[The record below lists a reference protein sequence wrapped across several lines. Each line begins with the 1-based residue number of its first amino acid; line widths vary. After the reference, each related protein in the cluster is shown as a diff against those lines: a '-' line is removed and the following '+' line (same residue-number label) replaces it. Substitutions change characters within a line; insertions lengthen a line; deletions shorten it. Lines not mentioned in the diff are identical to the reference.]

1 MKSKIKILTFLL
13 LLLMGSQVFAQDKYH
28 RKGKKEL
35 QEQELTEQ
43 KHYKEADLF
52 ARAITFKETGRPKQ
66 ADSLLSLVLK
76 INPEDAAANYE
87 KARLLSAY
95 GKNKAALALA
105 RKAVKQDSLNKWYQV
120 LYADLSKINGDYKS
134 YLDTYKKLCEKEP
147 GNLGFQN
154 ELAFAYYFTGD
165 YKNAVRTYRTV
176 EMLMGINPQ
185 LTKQIA
191 DLYLRIGEKDS
202 ALIQYEQLVKYNP
215 ENVRVY
221 AMMAEFASKNG
232 LPKTAE
238 WAYRQIIRLNPQD
251 PYVHISLADF
261 YRKNGKPDKSF
272 EELKKGFSNVKL
284 DTKTKI
290 NLLLTY
296 YSGPLTDDQ
305 KAQALELAEV
315 IKSAHPEDSTADAFY
330 ASMLY
335 ENKKYEQARPLFRKM
350 LVNHQ
355 DNYAFWEQLLFCDL
369 YLNDNKILEADAAR
383 ATKIFPDKPIPFLLG
398 GIASFQLKNY
408 KKAKTFLEKSR
419 ELANGNKALLENINS
434 TLGDTYHEL
443 KENKAAYKAYDAVLR
458 LNSEN
463 TIVLNNYA
471 YYLALD
477 GVQLEKAASLAKKAV
492 DLDPYNQ
499 NNLDTYAWVLYKQ
512 KKYNQ
517 ALKWEQKALDNGGKT
532 SGVVV
537 EHYGDILYRLGKHKE
552 ALVQWKKAAGLKDHS
567 KLLKK
572 KIKTGKLYE

>member
-1 MKSKIKILTFLL
+1 MTAKIKTLFLILL
-13 LLLMGSQVFAQDKYH
+13 LLGTSQVFAQKKH
-28 RKGKKEL
+28 HKNRKKTTG
-35 QEQELTEQ
+35 QELSFQ
-43 KHYKEADLF
+43 DRYKEAGLF
-52 ARAITFKETGRPKQ
+52 AKAVMYKETGRLQQ
-66 ADSLLSLVLK
+66 ADSLLSLALK
-76 INPEDAAANYE
+76 INPKDPAANYE

-95 GKNKAALALA
+95 GKNAEALTLA
-105 RKAVKQDSLNKWYQV
+105 KKAVELDSTNKWYQV
-120 LYADLSKINGDYKS
+120 LYADLSKVNGDYKA
-134 YLDTYKKLCEKEP
+134 YLNTYKKLCQKEP
-147 GNLGFQN
+147 GNVGFQN

-165 YKNAVRTYRTV
+165 YQHAVQSYRKV
-176 EMLMGINPQ
+176 EMLVGITPQ
-185 LTKQIA
+185 LTRQIA
-191 DLYLRIGEKDS
+191 DLYLRLDKKDS
-202 ALIQYEQLVKYNP
+202 ALMQYEKLVKFNP
-215 ENVRVY
+215 ENTRAY
-221 AMMAEFASKNG
+221 AMLAEFASKNK

-261 YRKNGKPDKSF
+261 YRKQGDPAKAF
-272 EELKKGFSNVKL
+272 EELKKGFANPKL
-284 DTKTKI
+284 SVKTKV
-290 NLLLTY
+290 NLLITY
-296 YSGPLTDDQ
+296 YSGQLTDE
-305 KAQALELAEV
+305 KRAQALKLASI
-315 IKSAHPEDSTADAFY
+315 IKEAHPSDSLADSFY

-335 ENKKYEQARPLFRKM
+335 QNKKYKKARPIFRQ
-350 LVNHQ
+350 LLAQ
-355 DNYAFWEQLLFCDL
+355 DSAQYAIWEQLLFCDL
-369 YLNDNKILEADAAR
+369 YLNDSVQLTADAPLA
-383 ATKIFPDKPIPFLLG
+383 IQFFPDKPIPYLLG
-398 GIASFQLKNY
+398 GIGEFQLKNY
-408 KKAKTFLEKSR
+408 KKAKAFLEKGKN
-419 ELANGNKALLENINS
+419 LAADNNALLESFYS

-443 KENKAAYKAYDAVLR
+443 KENKKAYAAYDKVLQ

-477 GVQLEKAASLAKKAV
+477 GVKLEKAATMAKKAV

-552 ALVQWKKAAGLKDHS
+552 ALVWWKKAIKLKDHS

>member
-1 MKSKIKILTFLL
+1 MFL
-13 LLLMGSQVFAQDKYH
+13 MAGSQAFAQRKHH
-28 RKGKKEL
+28 RESKRQL
-35 QEQELTEQ
+35 QEQKLTEQ
-43 KHYKEADLF
+43 NRYREADLF
-52 ARAITFKETGRPKQ
+52 ARAITYKETGRYQQ
-66 ADSLLSLVLK
+66 ADSLLSLALK
-76 INPEDAAANYE
+76 IIPEDAAANYE

-95 GKNKAALALA
+95 GKNKEALVLA
-105 RKAVKQDSLNKWYQV
+105 KKAITQDSANKWYQV
-120 LYADLSKINGDYKS
+120 LYADLSKANGDYKN
-134 YLDTYKKLCEKEP
+134 YLNTYKKLCEKEP

-165 YKNAVRTYRTV
+165 YKHAVQTYRTV
-176 EMLMGINPQ
+176 EMLMGVTPQ
-185 LTKQIA
+185 LTKQMA
-191 DLYLRIGEKDS
+191 DLYLRLDEKDS
-202 ALIQYEQLVKYNP
+202 ALRQYEQLVKYNP
-215 ENVRVY
+215 ENTRAY
-221 AMMAEFASKNG
+221 AMLAEFASKNG

-238 WAYRQIIRLNPQD
+238 WAYRQIIRLNPND

-261 YRKNGKPDKSF
+261 YRKNGKPVQSF
-272 EELKKGFSNVKL
+272 DELKVGFANPKL

-296 YSGPLTDDQ
+296 YSGQLTDDQ

-315 IKSAHPEDSTADAFY
+315 IKSAHPKDSVADAFY

-335 ENKKYEQARPLFRKM
+335 ENKKYKEARPLFREM
-350 LVNHQ
+350 LVNNQ
-355 DNYAFWEQLLFCDL
+355 NNYSYWEQLLFCDL
-369 YLNDNKILEADAAR
+369 YLNDDKALEVDAIVV
-383 ATKIFPDKPIPFLLG
+383 TKRFPQKPVPYLLG
-398 GIASFQLKNY
+398 GIGSFQLKNY
-408 KKAKTFLEKSR
+408 KQAKTFLEKGQK
-419 ELANGNKALLENINS
+419 LAYGNDALLENIYS

-443 KENKAAYKAYDAVLR
+443 KENNAAYKAYDEVLR

-477 GVQLEKAASLAKKAV
+477 GVRLDKAASLAKKAV

-512 KKYNQ
+512 KKYNL
-517 ALKWEQKALDNGGKT
+517 ALKWEEKALNNGGKT

-537 EHYGDILYRLGKHKE
+537 EHYGDILYRLGKTKE

>member
-1 MKSKIKILTFLL
+1 MTKIKIFILLVFL
-13 LLLMGSQVFAQDKYH
+13 MAGGQSFAQTKH
-28 RKGKKEL
+28 HHKNKKQL
-35 QEQELTEQ
+35 QEQKLTQQ
-43 KHYKEADLF
+43 KRYKEADLF
-52 ARAITFKETGRPKQ
+52 ARAITYKETGRLKQ
-66 ADSLLSLVLK
+66 ADSLLTLALK
-76 INPEDAAANYE
+76 ISPEDPAANYE
-87 KARLLSAY
+87 KARLLSVY
-95 GKNKAALALA
+95 GKNKEALVLA
-105 RKAVKQDSLNKWYQV
+105 KKAVEQDSINKWYQV
-120 LYADLSKINGDYKS
+120 LYANLSKTNGNYKA

-147 GNLGFQN
+147 GNLTFQN

-165 YKNAVRTYRTV
+165 YKQAVQTYGTV
-176 EMLMGINPQ
+176 EMLMGVNPR

-191 DLYLRIGEKDS
+191 DLYLRLGEKDS
-202 ALIQYEQLVKYNP
+202 ALMQYEQLVKYNP
-215 ENVRVY
+215 ENHRAY
-221 AMMAEFASKNG
+221 AMLAEFAAKNN

-261 YRKNGKPDKSF
+261 YRKNGNPVKSF
-272 EELKKGFSNVKL
+272 NELKEGFANPKL

-296 YSGPLTDDQ
+296 YSGQLTDDQ
-305 KAQALELAEV
+305 KAQALELADI
-315 IKSAHPEDSTADAFY
+315 IKSAHPNDSMAESFY

-335 ENKKYEQARPLFRKM
+335 ENKKYEEARPLLRKV
-350 LVNHQ
+350 LETDQ
-355 DNYAFWEQLLFCDL
+355 GNYSFWEQLLFCDY
-369 YLNDNKILEADAAR
+369 YLNDYKVLVADA
-383 ATKIFPDKPIPFLLG
+383 TVTTTHFPQKPIPYFLG

-408 KKAKTFLEKSR
+408 KKAKTFLEKSKK
-419 ELANGNKALLENINS
+419 LATGNNALLENIYS
-434 TLGDTYHEL
+434 SLGDTYHEL
-443 KENKAAYKAYDAVLR
+443 KENNAAYNAYDAALK

-471 YYLALD
+471 YYLAQD
-477 GVQLEKAASLAKKAV
+477 GVRLNKASVLAKKAV

-532 SGVVV
+532 NGVVV

-552 ALVQWKKAAGLKDHS
+552 AMVQWKKAAGMKDHS

>member
-1 MKSKIKILTFLL
+1 MITKIKIFILL
-13 LLLMGSQVFAQDKYH
+13 VLMAGGSQVFAQGKHH
-28 RKGKKEL
+28 RRKREK
-35 QEQELTEQ
+35 QQVLTSQ
-43 KHYKEADLF
+43 ARYKEADLF
-52 ARAITFKETGRPKQ
+52 ARAITYKETGRLQP
-66 ADSLLSLVLK
+66 ADSLLTLALK

-95 GKNKAALALA
+95 GNNKEALVLSKN
-105 RKAVKQDSLNKWYQV
+105 AVDRDSTNKWYQV
-120 LYADLSKINGDYKS
+120 LYANLSKATGHYKDY
-134 YLDTYKKLCEKEP
+134 LNIYKKLCEKEP
-147 GNLGFQN
+147 GNVRFQN

-165 YKNAVRTYRTV
+165 YAHAVQTYRTV

-191 DLYLRIGEKDS
+191 GLYLRIDKKDS
-202 ALIQYEQLVKYNP
+202 ALVQYERLVKFNP
-215 ENVRVY
+215 ENVRAY
-221 AMMAEFASKNG
+221 AMLAEFASKNK

-238 WAYRQIIRLNPQD
+238 WAYRQIIRLNPQN

-261 YRKNGKPDKSF
+261 YRKNGKPALSF
-272 EELKKGFSNVKL
+272 EELKKGFANSKL

-296 YSGPLTDDQ
+296 YSGQLSDDQ
-305 KAQALELAEV
+305 KAQALELAGV
-315 IKSAHPEDSTADAFY
+315 IKSAHPSDSLADSFY

-335 ENKKYEQARPLFRKM
+335 ENKKYKEARPLIRKI
-350 LVNHQ
+350 LIANQ
-355 DNYAFWEQLLFCDL
+355 DNYAFWEQLLFSDL
-369 YLNDNKILEADAAR
+369 YLNDDKTLETDAA
-383 ATKIFPDKPIPFLLG
+383 ATIKKFPQKPIPYLLG
-398 GIASFQLKNY
+398 GIAHFQLKHY
-408 KKAKTFLEKSR
+408 KKAK
-419 ELANGNKALLENINS
+419 ALLEKGKDLASGNNTLLENFYS
-434 TLGDTYHEL
+434 SLGDTYHEL
-443 KENKAAYKAYDAVLR
+443 KENTASYKAYGKVLK

-477 GVQLEKAASLAKKAV
+477 GVQLDKAAAMAKKAV

-512 KKYNQ
+512 KKYNK
-517 ALKWEQKALDNGGKT
+517 ALMWEQKALDNGGKT

-552 ALVQWKKAAGLKDHS
+552 ALVQWKKAIKMKDHS

>member
-1 MKSKIKILTFLL
+1 MTTKIKIIMLL
-13 LLLMGSQVFAQDKYH
+13 LFLMAGSQSFAQGKHH
-28 RKGKKEL
+28 RKNKKQLE
-35 QEQELTEQ
+35 EQELMQQ
-43 KHYKEADLF
+43 KRYHEADLF
-52 ARAITFKETGRPKQ
+52 ARAITYKETGRLQQ
-66 ADSLLSLVLK
+66 ADSLLSLALK

-95 GKNKAALALA
+95 GKSKEALVLA
-105 RKAVKQDSLNKWYQV
+105 KKAVQQDSTNKWYQV
-120 LYADLSKINGDYKS
+120 LFANLSKTNGDYKD
-134 YLDTYKKLCEKEP
+134 YLNTYKKLCKEEP
-147 GNLGFQN
+147 GNLNFQN

-165 YKNAVRTYRTV
+165 YKHAVRSYRTV
-176 EMLMGINPQ
+176 EMLMGVNPQ

-191 DLYLRIGEKDS
+191 DLYLRLNEKDS
-202 ALIQYEQLVKYNP
+202 ALVQYEQLVKYNP
-215 ENVRVY
+215 ENARAY

-238 WAYRQIIRLNPQD
+238 WAYRQIIRLNPRD

-261 YRKNGKPDKSF
+261 YRKNGKPSKSF
-272 EELKKGFSNVKL
+272 DELKKGFANPKL

-296 YSGPLTDDQ
+296 YSGQLTDDQ

-315 IKSAHPEDSTADAFY
+315 IKSAHPKDSVADAFY

-335 ENKKYEQARPLFRKM
+335 ENKKYKEARPLFREM
-350 LVNHQ
+350 LVNNQ
-355 DNYAFWEQLLFCDL
+355 DNYSYWEQLLFCDL
-369 YLNDNKILEADAAR
+369 YLNDNKTLEADATV
-383 ATKIFPDKPIPFLLG
+383 ATKHFPEKPIPYFLG

-408 KKAKTFLEKSR
+408 KKAKTFLEKSK
-419 ELANGNKALLENINS
+419 EMAYGNNALLENINS

-443 KENKAAYKAYDAVLR
+443 KENEAAYKAYDEVLH

-477 GVQLEKAASLAKKAV
+477 GVRLDKAASLAKKAV

-512 KKYNQ
+512 KKYEQ

>member
-1 MKSKIKILTFLL
+1 MLSTLLMVGSQAFSQGTHHHKSKKQL
-13 LLLMGSQVFAQDKYH
+13 
-28 RKGKKEL
+28 KEL
-35 QEQELTEQ
+35 KLTEQ
-43 KHYKEADLF
+43 KNYREADLF
-52 ARAITFKETGRPKQ
+52 ARAITYKETGRLKQ
-66 ADSLLSLVLK
+66 ADSLLAMVLK
-76 INPEDAAANYE
+76 INPRDAAANYE
-87 KARLLSAY
+87 KAGLLATY
-95 GKNKAALALA
+95 GKNKEALVLA
-105 RKAVKQDSLNKWYQV
+105 KKAVEQDSLNKWYQV
-120 LYADLSKINGDYKS
+120 LYADLSKANGDYKN
-134 YLDTYKKLCEKEP
+134 YLNTYKKLCKKEP
-147 GNLGFQN
+147 GNLRFQN

-165 YKNAVRTYRTV
+165 YKHAVRTYRTV

-191 DLYLRIGEKDS
+191 DLYLRINEKDS

-215 ENVRVY
+215 ENARAY
-221 AMMAEFASKNG
+221 AMLAEFASKNK

-238 WAYRQIIRLNPQD
+238 WAYRQIIRLNPKD

-261 YRKNGKPDKSF
+261 YRKNGNPAKSF
-272 EELKKGFSNVKL
+272 EELKKGFANPAL
-284 DTKTKI
+284 GTKTKV

-296 YSGPLTDDQ
+296 YSGQLTDDQ
-305 KAQALELAEV
+305 KAQALELAGV
-315 IKSAHPEDSTADAFY
+315 IKSAHPDDSLAESFY

-335 ENKKYEQARPLFRKM
+335 ENKKYKEARPLFRKI
-350 LVNHQ
+350 LITNRN
-355 DNYAFWEQLLFCDL
+355 NYSFWEQLLFCDY
-369 YLNDNKILEADAAR
+369 YLNDEKTLKTDASQAIIL
-383 ATKIFPDKPIPFLLG
+383 FPQKPIPYLLG
-398 GIASFQLKNY
+398 GIASFQLKDY
-408 KKAKTFLEKSR
+408 KSAKTFLEKSR
-419 ELANGNKALLENINS
+419 KLATGNNALLENINS

-443 KENKAAYKAYDAVLR
+443 KENSAAYKAYDEVLR

-477 GVQLEKAASLAKKAV
+477 GVHLNKAASLAKKAV

-552 ALVQWKKAAGLKDHS
+552 ALTQWKKAAGLKDHS
-567 KLLKK
+567 SLLKK

>member
-1 MKSKIKILTFLL
+1 MLVMFLL
-13 LLLMGSQVFAQDKYH
+13 AGSQSFAQEKHH
-28 RKGKKEL
+28 RKNKKQL
-35 QEQELTEQ
+35 KEQELTEQ
-43 KHYKEADLF
+43 KHYEEADLF
-52 ARAITFKETGRPKQ
+52 ARAITYKVTGRPKQ
-66 ADSLLSLVLK
+66 ADSLLSLALK

-95 GKNKAALALA
+95 GKTKEALILSQ
-105 RKAVKQDSLNKWYQV
+105 KAVRQDSANKWYQV
-120 LYADLSKINGDYKS
+120 LYADLSKANGNYKDY
-134 YLDTYKKLCEKEP
+134 LNTYKKLCEKEP
-147 GNLGFQN
+147 GNLSFQN

-165 YKNAVRTYRTV
+165 YKHAVQTYRTV
-176 EMLMGINPQ
+176 EMLMGVNPQ

-191 DLYLRIGEKDS
+191 DLYLRINEKDS
-202 ALIQYEQLVKYNP
+202 ALVQYEQLVKYNP
-215 ENVRVY
+215 ENPRAY

-261 YRKNGKPDKSF
+261 YRKNGNPDKSF
-272 EELKKGFSNVKL
+272 EELKKGFANPGL

-296 YSGPLTDDQ
+296 YSGQLSDDQ

-315 IKSAHPEDSTADAFY
+315 IKSAHPDDSTADAFY

-350 LVNHQ
+350 LVNNQ
-355 DNYAFWEQLLFCDL
+355 KNYAFWEQLLFCDL
-369 YLNDNKILEADAAR
+369 YLNDNKTLETDATT
-383 ATKIFPDKPIPFLLG
+383 ATALFPQKPIPFLLG

-419 ELANGNKALLENINS
+419 ELAYGNNALLENINS

-443 KENKAAYKAYDAVLR
+443 KENEKAYNAYDAVLR
-458 LNSEN
+458 INSEN

-477 GVQLEKAASLAKKAV
+477 GVNLDKAASLAKKAV

-537 EHYGDILYRLGKHKE
+537 EHYGDILYQLGKHKE
-552 ALVQWKKAAGLKDHS
+552 ALTQWKKAATLKDHS
-567 KLLKK
+567 KLLGK

>member
-1 MKSKIKILTFLL
+1 MLLMIGGQAFTQGRHHHKSKRQL
-13 LLLMGSQVFAQDKYH
+13 
-28 RKGKKEL
+28 KEL
-35 QEQELTEQ
+35 KLTEQ
-43 KHYKEADLF
+43 KNYQEADLF
-52 ARAITFKETGRPKQ
+52 ARAITYKETGRLKQ

-76 INPEDAAANYE
+76 INPGDAAANYE

-95 GKNKAALALA
+95 GKNKEALVLA
-105 RKAVKQDSLNKWYQV
+105 GNAVEQDSINKWYQV
-120 LYADLSKINGDYKS
+120 LYADLSKANGDYKS
-134 YLDTYKKLCEKEP
+134 YLNTYKKLCKKEP
-147 GNLGFQN
+147 GNLRFQN

-165 YKNAVRTYRTV
+165 YKHAVQTYRIV
-176 EMLMGINPQ
+176 KMLMGVNPQ

-191 DLYLRIGEKDS
+191 DLYLRLNEKDS
-202 ALIQYEQLVKYNP
+202 ALVQYEQLVKYNP
-215 ENVRVY
+215 ENSRAY
-221 AMMAEFASKNG
+221 AMLAEFASKNS

-261 YRKNGKPDKSF
+261 YRKEGKPSKSF
-272 EELKKGFSNVKL
+272 DELKKGFANTGL
-284 DTKTKI
+284 DTKTKV

-296 YSGPLTDDQ
+296 YSGKLTDNQ

-315 IKSAHPEDSTADAFY
+315 IKSAHPDDSLADSFY

-335 ENKKYEQARPLFRKM
+335 TNKKYEEARPLFRKL
-350 LVNHQ
+350 LVKDQ
-355 DNYAFWEQLLFCDL
+355 GNYNYWEQLLFCDL
-369 YLNDNKILEADAAR
+369 YLNDDKALEVDATTAS
-383 ATKIFPDKPIPFLLG
+383 IHFPQKPIPFFLG
-398 GIASFQLKNY
+398 GIASFQLK
-408 KKAKTFLEKSR
+408 KFKAAKVFLEKSR
-419 ELANGNKALLENINS
+419 ELAYGNNALLENIYS

-443 KENKAAYKAYDAVLR
+443 KENAAAYKAYDEVLR

-477 GVQLEKAASLAKKAV
+477 GVRLDKAATLAKKAV

-512 KKYNQ
+512 KKYNH
-517 ALKWEQKALDNGGKT
+517 ALKWEQKAMDNGGKT

-552 ALVQWKKAAGLKDHS
+552 ALTQWKKAAGLKDHS

>member
-1 MKSKIKILTFLL
+1 MLLMLLMVGGQAFSQGKHRHKSKKQLREQLIKE
-13 LLLMGSQVFAQDKYH
+13 
-28 RKGKKEL
+28 KKR
-35 QEQELTEQ
+35 
-43 KHYKEADLF
+43 YREADLF
-52 ARAITFKETGRPKQ
+52 ARAVTYKETGRLKQ
-66 ADSLLSLVLK
+66 ADSLLALVLK

-87 KARLLSAY
+87 KAGLLSSY
-95 GKNKAALALA
+95 GQNKEALVFAK
-105 RKAVKQDSLNKWYQV
+105 KAVEQDSTNKWYQV
-120 LYADLSKINGDYKS
+120 IYANLAKANGDYKD
-134 YLDTYKKLCEKEP
+134 YLDTYKKLCEDEP
-147 GNLGFQN
+147 GNLRFQN

-165 YKNAVRTYRTV
+165 YKHAVQTYRTV

-191 DLYLRIGEKDS
+191 DIYLRLNKKDS
-202 ALIQYEQLVKYNP
+202 ALMQYEQLVKHNP
-215 ENVRVY
+215 ENARTY
-221 AMMAEFASKNG
+221 AMLAEFSSKNK

-238 WAYRQIIRLNPQD
+238 WAYHQIIRLNPQD

-261 YRKNGKPDKSF
+261 YRKNGEAAKSF
-272 EELKKGFSNVKL
+272 EELKKGFANAKL

-296 YSGPLTDDQ
+296 YSGQLTDDQ

-315 IKSAHPEDSTADAFY
+315 IKSVHPDDSLSDSFY

-335 ENKKYEQARPLFRKM
+335 ENKKYEEARPLFRK
-350 LVNHQ
+350 LLAVNQ
-355 DNYAFWEQLLFCDL
+355 TNYSIWEQLLFCDL
-369 YLNDNKILEADAAR
+369 YLNDNKTLETDATA
-383 ATKIFPDKPIPFLLG
+383 AITHFPQKPIPYFLG
-398 GIASFQLKNY
+398 GIAAFQLK
-408 KKAKTFLEKSR
+408 KFKEAKTFLEKSKK
-419 ELANGNKALLENINS
+419 LAFGNNALLENINS

-443 KENKAAYKAYDAVLR
+443 KENTAAYKAYDEVLQ

-477 GVQLEKAASLAKKAV
+477 GVRLDKAASLAKKAV
-492 DLDPYNQ
+492 NLDPYNQ

-517 ALKWEQKALDNGGKT
+517 ALKWELKAIDNGGKT

-552 ALVQWKKAAGLKDHS
+552 ALAQWKKAAGLKDHS
-567 KLLKK
+567 NLLKK